1 MQRSSVAVDPDQYDP
16 ENASRGMARSAP
28 AAQTSFNHPATPVGA
43 ATYVAK
49 KQLMDDP
56 DQYDPE
62 NASRGM
68 ARSAQQPAA
77 QTSFGQPAAT
87 YVAKKQLMDDPDQ
100 FDPENASRGKSRSA
114 AAPSSYGAGGS
125 SAAPSSFGGYG
136 KAAAPSRVVRASD
149 GVVYDPDQFDPNP

>member
-1 MQRSSVAVDPDQYDP
+1 MKDVCAGAGADLAMPREAFSGSHWSRS
-16 ENASRGMARSAP
+16 
-28 AAQTSFNHPATPVGA
+28 T

-56 DQYDPE
+56 DQFDPE

-68 ARSAQQPAA
+68 ARSSAQTSA
-77 QTSFGQPAAT
+77 QTSFSHPAATPVGAAT

-149 GVVYDPDQFDPNP
+149 GVVYDPDQYDPNP

>member
-1 MQRSSVAVDPDQYDP
+1 MQRSSVAV
-16 ENASRGMARSAP
+16 
-28 AAQTSFNHPATPVGA
+28 
-43 ATYVAK
+43 
-49 KQLMDDP
+49 DP

-77 QTSFGQPAAT
+77 QTSFSHPAAT

-136 KAAAPSRVVRASD
+136 KAAAPSRVTRASD
-149 GVVYDPDQFDPNP
+149 GVVYDPDQYDPNP